1 MDQKLQGLDKMV
13 RQNSFAVAIVHA
25 YPNTIERLLIW
36 IRTMEERK
44 LTLVPVS
51 HLANKQIVKQ

>member
-1 MDQKLQGLDKMV
+1 MDQKLQKLDKMV
-13 RQNSFAVAIVHA
+13 RKNSYAVAIVHA

-51 HLANKQIVKQ
+51 YLADKQLIK